1 MENDYL
7 NIVMENILYH
17 VQDLGYETA
26 GIINEN
32 LLGSIAKAVGN
43 DWTIFSNYELGF
55 DLFEL
60 SNTDEKGKEYYDLL
74 FIIQVNEDLK
84 RFNQKDKLIRDIIS
98 KYKENVNMFI
108 KKNLSC
114 GEVINSKIIKDIFQ
128 QIIHSNIKIV
138 IISKSVSSS
147 LLTEEIL
154 SYSDSNLKLKNIKSL
169 IIKENKEIVNNFPS
183 WVDSEC
189 NSNIVEELKKE
200 NLEYIKK
207 MPRSRVEIVYDF
219 YTLDFKP
226 ETKPITVIS
235 RTFATSTKK
244 VDYPE
249 MVGNVYSAKLF
260 DLVELYNKKGKNLF
274 LKNIRLGIEN
284 LNGVDTAIMDTLST
298 NPREFWY
305 LNNGVTMLVARNSV
319 ISNYNN
325 TLFIK
330 DSGKTEQ
337 SVGITVINGAQTIS
351 SATKF
356 FVKNSFHEA
365 VKEYAEKYF
374 PNISRDYKVKFEKYN
389 KQYSNAVDEAY
400 VMLKLVE
407 INMSNNNTEIDKKIN
422 AITVSL
428 NRQKPVG
435 PVDLA
440 YTLPVISE
448 INKFTAIDNNKL
460 EGFTFTVVRRGD
472 ASSINNNRYT
482 LNILPRIMMAIL
494 REKPGKAMS
503 VGIKTLLNLN
513 QQNDHFQEKDLFPI
527 KNVAE
532 VKMESSNFFG
542 EMNEEFG
549 DLFID
554 EELFLSKYKFVNFS
568 MKLYEEIG
576 NLQINFELNYKDN
589 DDNFKYI
596 KKFNSYSKYLLI
608 YIIVYSL
615 LGEGKEI
622 QATSKDFT
630 NWKFNSSSVGEV
642 LDKNKYLKLMKFL
655 TSKWKALLEEKN
667 VHELDTWHIN
677 SFKKDD
683 YITDLLKET
692 KEEVREILL
701 KNDEEKLH

>member
-43 DWTIFSNYELGF
+43 DWTVFSNYDLGF
-55 DLFEL
+55 ELFEL
-60 SNTDEKGKEYYDLL
+60 SNIDEKENEYYDLL
-74 FIIQVNEDLK
+74 FIIQINEDIQK
-84 RFNQKDKLIRDIIS
+84 FNQKDKLLEDIINQ
-98 KYKENVNMFI
+98 YKENINMFLQQVI
-108 KKNLSC
+108 S
-114 GEVINSKIIKDIFQ
+114 GEVNNTNVSEIVEELYGKL
-128 QIIHSNIKIV
+128 IHSNSKIV
-138 IISKSVSSS
+138 IISKSVSSA
-147 LLTEEIL
+147 LLTEEVL

-169 IIKENKEIVNNFPS
+169 IIKEIKEIVNNLYCY
-183 WVDSEC
+183 VDSDIG
-189 NSNIVEELKKE
+189 IVAELKKE
-200 NLEYIKK
+200 NREYIKK
-207 MPRSRVEIVYDF
+207 MSRSRVEIVYDF

-244 VDYPE
+244 VENPE
-249 MVGNVYSAKLF
+249 MVGNVYSAKLY

-284 LNGVDTAIMDTLST
+284 LMGVDTAIMDTLST

-325 TLFIK
+325 TLYIE
-330 DSGKTEQ
+330 DSGKTER

-356 FVKNSFHEA
+356 FVKNSFYEA
-365 VKEYAEKYF
+365 VKEYAEDHY
-374 PNISRDYKVKFEKYN
+374 PNIAKDYKIRYEKYN
-389 KQYSNAVDEAY
+389 KQYSSAVDEAY

-407 INMSNNNTEIDKKIN
+407 INTSDNNNTEIDKKIN

-448 INKFTAIDNNKL
+448 INKFTVDNNEL
-460 EGFTFTVVRRGD
+460 EGFTFTIVRRGD

-494 REKPGKAMS
+494 LDRPGKAMS

-513 QQNDHFQEKDLFPI
+513 HQNDHFKEKDLFPI
-527 KNVAE
+527 RNVAE
-532 VKMESSNFFG
+532 VKMESSNFFS
-542 EMNEEFG
+542 ETNEEFG

-554 EELFLSKYKFVNFS
+554 KKLFLSKYKFVNFS

-576 NLQINFELNYKDN
+576 NLQINFEINYKDN
-589 DDNFKYI
+589 DNSFKYL

-608 YIIVYSL
+608 YIIVNSL
-615 LGEGKEI
+615 FEEGGDR
-622 QATSKDFT
+622 QVAPKDFR
-630 NWKFNSSSVGEV
+630 NWKYNSSSVGEV
-642 LDKNKYLKLMKFL
+642 IDKNKYLKLIKFL
-655 TSKWKALLEEKN
+655 TIKWEELLVKKEID
-667 VHELDTWHIN
+667 VLDIWHIN

-683 YITDLLKET
+683 YIGELLENT
-692 KEEVREILL
+692 KEVVLEILL
-701 KNDEEKLH
+701 KNEEEKNV